1 MGINTVMEKY
11 EMVEEARYQRS
22 MEEKKRGNHY
32 LARSAFLE
40 DIEKDLRMI
49 LEKFEKAE
57 TKGLIASEKAKEIRN
72 LIEKAYGVF

>member
-1 MGINTVMEKY
+1 MGINNLLEKH
-11 EMVEEARYQRS
+11 EMAEEGRYQRS
-22 MEEKKRGNHY
+22 MEEKHKANHY

-49 LEKFEKAE
+49 LGKFERAE
-57 TKGLIASEKAKEIRN
+57 DKGLIESDKAKEIRN